1 MKKVLWMLVA
11 VAMLGFGV
19 STMAKDKPAGG
30 DKGAK
35 PTPVTVSG
43 TVKVD
48 GDVVKIVTED
58 KTEYIL
64 AKSCADAYKAK
75 DGEKVTD
82 LKGMCKE
89 GKDGKKMLMIG
100 GGHGKKK
107 DAGAAAPAAG
117 GDKK

>member
-11 VAMLGFGV
+11 VAVLGFGV
-19 STMAKDKPAGG
+19 STMAKDKTTG
-30 DKGAK
+30 DKGSKA
-35 PTPVTVSG
+35 TPVTVTG

-48 GDVVKIVTED
+48 GDTVKIITED
-58 KTEYIL
+58 KTEYTL
-64 AKSCADAYKAK
+64 TTKSAADYKSK

-100 GGHGKKK
+100 GGHKKK
-107 DAGAAAPAAG
+107 DAGAAPAPAAG
-117 GDKK
+117 GDNK

>member
-11 VAMLGFGV
+11 VAMLGFGA
-19 STMAKDKPAGG
+19 SAMAKEKGG
-30 DKGAK
+30 DKGPK

-48 GDVVKIVTED
+48 GDIVKIIADD

-64 AKSCADAYKAK
+64 AKQNAETYKAK

-89 GKDGKKMLMIG
+89 TKDGKKMLMIG

-107 DAGAAAPAAG
+107 DAAGAAPAAG

>member
-11 VAMLGFGV
+11 VAMLGFGA
-19 STMAKDKPAGG
+19 SAMAKEKAAGG
-30 DKGAK
+30 DKGGPK

-48 GDVVKIVTED
+48 GDIVKIVTED

-64 AKSCADAYKAK
+64 AKQNAETYKSK

-82 LKGMCKE
+82 LKGLCKE
-89 GKDGKKMLMIG
+89 GKDGKKMLMVG

-107 DAGAAAPAAG
+107 AG

>member
-11 VAMLGFGV
+11 VAVLGFSV
-19 STMAKDKPAGG
+19 SAMAKDKAAGG
-30 DKGAK
+30 DKGPK
-35 PTPVTVSG
+35 PTPVTVTG

-48 GDVVKIVTED
+48 GEVVKIVTED

-64 AKSCADAYKAK
+64 AKPSAEAYKAK

-107 DAGAAAPAAG
+107 AAA

>member
-11 VAMLGFGV
+11 VAMLGCGA
-19 STMAKDKPAGG
+19 SALAKEKAAGG
-30 DKGAK
+30 DKAGPK
-35 PTPVTVSG
+35 PTPVTISG

-48 GDVVKIVTED
+48 GEAVKIITED

-64 AKSCADAYKAK
+64 AGKTAADYKAK

-89 GKDGKKMLMIG
+89 GKDGKKMFMTG
-100 GGHGKKK
+100 GGAKGKKK
-107 DAGAAAPAAG
+107 EGE
-117 GDKK
+117 KK

>member
-11 VAMLGFGV
+11 VAVLGFGV
-19 STMAKDKPAGG
+19 STMAKEKAAGG
-30 DKGAK
+30 DKGPK
-35 PTPVTVSG
+35 PMPVTVSG

-48 GDVVKIVTED
+48 GETVKIVAED

-64 AKSCADAYKAK
+64 VGKAATDYKAK

-89 GKDGKKMLMIG
+89 GKDGKKMLMVG
-100 GGHGKKK
+100 GGAKGKKK
-107 DAGAAAPAAG
+107 DAPAAG

>member
-11 VAMLGFGV
+11 VAVLGFGV
-19 STMAKDKPAGG
+19 STMAKDKTTGSSKA
-30 DKGAK
+30 
-35 PTPVTVSG
+35 TPVTVTG

-48 GDVVKIVTED
+48 GDVVKIIADD
-58 KTEYIL
+58 KTEYTL
-64 AKSCADAYKAK
+64 TTKSAADYKSK

-100 GGHGKKK
+100 GGHKKK
-107 DAGAAAPAAG
+107 DAGAAPAPAAG
-117 GDKK
+117 GDNK

>member
-11 VAMLGFGV
+11 VAVLGCGV
-19 STMAKDKPAGG
+19 SVMAKDKAATG

-48 GDVVKIVTED
+48 GDVVKIVADD

-64 AKSCADAYKAK
+64 AKQSAETYKSK

-107 DAGAAAPAAG
+107 DAGAASAAG

>member
-11 VAMLGFGV
+11 VAVLGFGV
-19 STMAKDKPAGG
+19 STMAKDKAPGG

-35 PTPVTVSG
+35 PTPVTVTG

-64 AKSCADAYKAK
+64 VGKAATDYKAK

-82 LKGMCKE
+82 LKGQCKE

-107 DAGAAAPAAG
+107 EG

>member
-11 VAMLGFGV
+11 VAMLGFGANA
-19 STMAKDKPAGG
+19 MAKEKAAGG

-64 AKSCADAYKAK
+64 AKSCAEAYKAK

-107 DAGAAAPAAG
+107 EG

>member
-11 VAMLGFGV
+11 VAVLGLGV
-19 STMAKDKPAGG
+19 STMAKEKAAGG
-30 DKGAK
+30 DKAGPK

-43 TVKVD
+43 MVKVD
-48 GDVVKIVTED
+48 GDAVKIVTED

-64 AKSCADAYKAK
+64 AKQCAETYKAK

-89 GKDGKKMLMIG
+89 MKDGKKMLMVG
-100 GGHGKKK
+100 GGKKK
-107 DAGAAAPAAG
+107 EG
-117 GDKK
+117 GDKKK